1 MISRLFATL
10 LLALGGPAWSLQMP
24 TPQADARI
32 GVLTYSPNDVYGIV
46 AQRGRVVQI
55 ELPSGERMKRAPLI
69 GDRDGWIVE
78 ATVGSG
84 DLFLKPK
91 SGASATNLLVVTD
104 CCSYAFDLV
113 VLAEEARSEASG
125 LVYRVRF
132 MRPQAPAAPSSTGPS
147 ATVASEA
154 PAPAAAVLLQERLA
168 APPEPRNWAYS
179 VQAPA
184 TAEAISPTEGWDDGR
199 FTYLRFPAN
208 RELPQAF
215 RVDADGSE
223 HLVNRHVSGDLLV
236 LHEVARRWVLR
247 LGRQAVGVWNEA
259 FDAFGIPPVHGTT
272 VDGVRRVPK
281 LGGGS

>member
-1 MISRLFATL
+1 MISRLFAAS
-10 LLALGGPAWSLQMP
+10 LLALGGHAWSLQMP
-24 TPQADARI
+24 KPQADPRI
-32 GVLTYSPNDVYGIV
+32 GVLTYSPNDVYGVV

-69 GDRDGWIVE
+69 GDRDGWIIE

-91 SGASATNLLVVTD
+91 SSASATNLLVVTD

-113 VLAEEARSEASG
+113 VLADEARSEASG

-132 MRPQAPAAPSSTGPS
+132 VRPPAPAPSSAGTAASVP
-147 ATVASEA
+147 SEA
-154 PAPAAAVLLQERLA
+154 HAQAAAVLLQERLA
-168 APPEPRNWAYS
+168 AAPEPRNWAYS

-247 LGRQAVGVWNEA
+247 LGRQVVGVWNEA